1 MPRFTSRRSYTS
13 TTPPRKTSNPNI
25 LPYRDQNNRVAYTS
39 TATTT
44 PTTLEPV
51 PTHETYDSDAEPLI
65 SSSISTNSANALLP
79 AGAGGELEGKGLS
92 NEEIE
97 CFTATGRPMPRF
109 TPAPFMSMA
118 TDMYSLPQ
126 LLPVRYTDDSVIP
139 AIVVGVVPGSSPSQP
154 PSNDP
159 LSANPS
165 TQPIITDSTS
175 TDPTSS
181 STENS
186 LPASP
191 PKKKSIFDKLRRKP
205 TIDSE
210 KGITKVVYMPRREYM
225 KFFAR
230 DLKGEY
236 VGTEPFRRWSEGELD
251 EVFKG
256 FQPKVGKKGG
266 YRAPT

>member
-1 MPRFTSRRSYTS
+1 MPRFTSRRSTTS
-13 TTPPRKTSNPNI
+13 TTPPRRTSNPNI

-39 TATTT
+39 TSTTT
-44 PTTLEPV
+44 EASHTLEPI
-51 PTHETYDSDAEPLI
+51 PTYDSDAEPLI
-65 SSSISTNSANALLP
+65 SSSISTNSGNALLP
-79 AGAGGELEGKGLS
+79 ASAGEGLEGKGLS

-139 AIVVGVVPGSSPSQP
+139 AIVVGVVPGSSPSSTD
-154 PSNDP
+154 PS
-159 LSANPS
+159 SANPIE
-165 TQPIITDSTS
+165 P
-175 TDPTSS
+175 S
-181 STENS
+181 STEP
-186 LPASP
+186 PASP
-191 PKKKSIFDKLRRKP
+191 PRKKSIFDKFKRKASVD
-205 TIDSE
+205 TE

-236 VGTEPFRRWSEGELD
+236 VGTEPYRRWSEGELD
-251 EVFKG
+251 EVFRG
-256 FQPKVGKKGG
+256 FQPKVQKKAG
-266 YRAPT
+266 YRVPS